1 MLSIT
6 TVGLVA
12 GIISIISGI
21 VILKWQR
28 SLTYIVAAYLIIM
41 GVVAILYV
49 VL

>member
-6 TVGLVA
+6 TVGLVV
-12 GIISIISGI
+12 GIISVISGI
-21 VILKWQR
+21 VILKLPR
-28 SLTYIVAAYLIIM
+28 LLTYIVAAYLIIM